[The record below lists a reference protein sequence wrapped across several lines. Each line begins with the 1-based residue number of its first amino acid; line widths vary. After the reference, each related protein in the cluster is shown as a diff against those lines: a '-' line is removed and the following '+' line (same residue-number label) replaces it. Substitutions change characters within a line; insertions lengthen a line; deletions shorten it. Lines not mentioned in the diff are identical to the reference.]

1 VRLELAVVLQFEQL
15 ICFWALYMIRKK
27 AAGKVLVSR
36 SRIVRAVASS
46 SALETGEP
54 TQVIERRLKSGT
66 RRFPRLTLAFR

>member
-1 VRLELAVVLQFEQL
+1 
-15 ICFWALYMIRKK
+15 MIRKK